1 MDKNLLTIGQRLQ
14 ALRNAKNLKTSD
26 VQELTGISVGNLSS
40 MENDKTCP
48 SSKALIKLSALYGV
62 STDWILKGDNGRN
75 GEADP
80 GVDLHLQVPDLEL
93 AAYFTKI
100 AEIWINGDKRTKTWV
115 MVQLERAFPEVKL
128 K

>member
-1 MDKNLLTIGQRLQ
+1 MDKNVSTIGQRLQ
-14 ALRNAKNLKTSD
+14 ALRNAKNLRTSD

-48 SSKALIKLSALYGV
+48 SSKALLKLSALYGV
-62 STDWILKGDNGRN
+62 STDWILKGDDCRCSAEDQGL
-75 GEADP
+75 
-80 GVDLHLQVPDLEL
+80 DLRLHVPDLEL

-100 AEIWINGDKRTKTWV
+100 SEIWLNGDARTKTWV